1 MVIYIVILLRKVLKS
16 NNMPGEAGIVTG
28 SDCG

>member
-1 MVIYIVILLRKVLKS
+1 MVIYTVTLLGKVLKS
-16 NNMPGEAGIVTG
+16 NNMPGEAEIVTG